1 MDDESIGAENRAD
14 EITGWL
20 NGLEVR
26 VAVRICRAYT
36 KKKLSSLINANV
48 EDDEESDGANH
59 EQNDENEE
67 ENARERSD
75 EDNVSDSLWM
85 GMSQVEFMIRMFCA
99 YARHQFFAL
108 AILFVS

>member
-36 KKKLSSLINANV
+36 KKKLSSLKILSMQMSKTMRKAMV
-48 EDDEESDGANH
+48 QITSRTTRTKKKTH
-59 EQNDENEE
+59 EKG
-67 ENARERSD
+67 
-75 EDNVSDSLWM
+75 LTK
-85 GMSQVEFMIRMFCA
+85 IT
-99 YARHQFFAL
+99 
-108 AILFVS
+108 

>member
-36 KKKLSSLINANV
+36 RKKLSSLKILSMQMSKTIWKVMAQIT
-48 EDDEESDGANH
+48 SRTTKKTH
-59 EQNDENEE
+59 EKG
-67 ENARERSD
+67 
-75 EDNVSDSLWM
+75 LTK
-85 GMSQVEFMIRMFCA
+85 IT
-99 YARHQFFAL
+99 
-108 AILFVS
+108 